1 MWGWLRAPA
10 GGEAPL
16 QAGSLKAMSANE
28 TSGLAPRMLLILE
41 AATRVVASRGM
52 RGLTHRAVDAEA
64 GLPQGSTSGYLRT
77 RLALVTALAE
87 FIAAGLIDSVEE
99 LAGQQQAGEAD
110 EAVIENA
117 LDLFAGWLREPD
129 ALIAKAELTQEAARE
144 PEIAAA
150 MEPARAR
157 IEAIVVRIMTIAGI
171 EDVETSTQAI
181 IAAMEG
187 VLNSALSRPAAGRDE
202 YVRHVGRRIITAF
215 VPQDR
220 LAE

>member
-1 MWGWLRAPA
+1 
-10 GGEAPL
+10 
-16 QAGSLKAMSANE
+16 MSAKE
-28 TSGLAPRMLLILE
+28 THGLSPRMQLILE
-41 AATRVVASRGM
+41 SAKRVVAAGGM

-64 GLPQGSTSGYLRT
+64 QLPQGSTSGYLRT

-99 LAGQQQAGEAD
+99 LAGRQQAGESD
-110 EAVIENA
+110 ETVVEHA

-129 ALIAKAELTQEAARE
+129 ALLAKAELAQEATRQ

-157 IEAIVVRIMTIAGI
+157 IEGIVRQILILAEVDDTD
-171 EDVETSTQAI
+171 DVATSAQAI

-187 VLNSALSRPAAGRDE
+187 VLTSALTRPVAEREAFVRD
-202 YVRHVGRRIITAF
+202 VGRRIIAAF
-215 VPQDR
+215 IPS
-220 LAE
+220 L

>member
-1 MWGWLRAPA
+1 MKEP
-10 GGEAPL
+10 
-16 QAGSLKAMSANE
+16 
-28 TSGLAPRMLLILE
+28 SGLSPRMQLILE
-41 AATRVVASRGM
+41 SAKRVVAAGGM

-64 GLPQGSTSGYLRT
+64 QLPQGSTSGYLRT

-99 LAGQQQAGEAD
+99 LAGRQQAGESD
-110 EAVIENA
+110 ETVVEHA

-129 ALIAKAELTQEAARE
+129 ALLAKAELAQEATRQ

-157 IEAIVVRIMTIAGI
+157 IEGIVRQILILAEVDDTD
-171 EDVETSTQAI
+171 DVATSAQAI

-187 VLNSALSRPAAGRDE
+187 VLTSALTRPVAEREAFVRD
-202 YVRHVGRRIITAF
+202 VGRRIIAAF
-215 VPQDR
+215 IPS
-220 LAE
+220 L